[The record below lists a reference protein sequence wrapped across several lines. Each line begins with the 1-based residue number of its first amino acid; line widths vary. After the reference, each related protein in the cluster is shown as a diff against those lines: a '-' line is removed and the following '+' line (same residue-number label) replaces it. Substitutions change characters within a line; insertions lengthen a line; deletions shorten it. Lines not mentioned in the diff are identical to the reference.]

1 MSESR
6 LPKTNKSSNRLKAK
20 KVVEYFHPREH
31 AILAEYFDMQKK
43 LPKDARKIDPLEII
57 PFEDDYDEGEHGIVC
72 RPGRGDRSQYE
83 AIINAVARI
92 SLAPIRSSLPVWG
105 GYSNGEVFHTRQKEN
120 SGVLPL
126 RSFRSDPVLVL
137 SINWADS
144 GPGFSWP
151 VYYYISWIPYYERY
165 VVTASYDSDDVEG
178 YLDVAIGDLPEGV
191 EIEGD
196 LKEVIINHWERDAI
210 YLQGWA
216 DCINEGIVKDPWAW
230 REEINW
236 GYDDQGN
243 ETSLGCEEGEKND

>member
-1 MSESR
+1 
-6 LPKTNKSSNRLKAK
+6 
-20 KVVEYFHPREH
+20 V
-31 AILAEYFDMQKK
+31 QKK

-57 PFEDDYDEGEHGIVC
+57 PFEDDYDEAEHGIVC
-72 RPGRGDRSQYE
+72 RPGQGDRSQYE

-151 VYYYISWIPYYERY
+151 IHYYISWIPYYERY
-165 VVTASYDSDDVEG
+165 VVTASYDSSEVEG
-178 YLDVAIGDLPEGV
+178 CYVPARLGRLY
-191 EIEGD
+191 
-196 LKEVIINHWERDAI
+196 KR
-210 YLQGWA
+210 
-216 DCINEGIVKDPWAW
+216 
-230 REEINW
+230 
-236 GYDDQGN
+236 GN
-243 ETSLGCEEGEKND
+243 CKGSMG